1 MDWIKKNSIQFAL
14 LVVAALAIISAAILF
29 MKVFSFSSGLE
40 TSSAPPP
47 PGGKTEIFST
57 DAIEK
62 AQKAI
67 DSPAVWQPAKD
78 SGRLFV
84 SRKYVYKDGKL
95 IRPEDG
101 MFNPPVPNKWLFD
114 YGLDPLSAKVLG
126 EDPDKDGFTTRE
138 EWDGMDAVS
147 HLDDNGQPAI
157 GPDGQPLP
165 NDSTNPMDPKSHP
178 PYSTKLQL
186 DRIVSFSFR
195 LQFKAHDYDPRRP
208 DRVQVQLNTVDRG
221 NRTYFLGLGEKV
233 LGTKFSTKSFQ
244 FKEVD
249 STDGTRK
256 DVSELTVV
264 DDESGKTITL
274 PLGQVVDSPDR
285 QAVFHYLWVE
295 PGKQQDT
302 LKFAKKKDDTFQ
314 LPPEIAP
321 QSDKTYKLIDIMGSE
336 VVVELPTGERKTFKV
351 TK

>member
-1 MDWIKKNSIQFAL
+1 MDWIKKNSTQFAL
-14 LVVAALAIISAAILF
+14 LVVGALAIISAVILF
-29 MKVFSFSSGLE
+29 TKVFSF
-40 TSSAPPP
+40 TSSLDSSSTPPP
-47 PGGKTEIFST
+47 AGGKTETFST

-78 SGRLFV
+78 TGRLFV

-101 MFNPPVPNKWLFD
+101 MFNPPVPNNWLD
-114 YGLDPLSAKVLG
+114 ARGLDPLSAKVLG
-126 EDPDKDGFTTRE
+126 EDPDKDGFTTRQ
-138 EWDGMDAVS
+138 EWDGTDAMS

-178 PYSTKLQL
+178 PYHTRLQL
-186 DRIVSFSFR
+186 DRIIAFSFR
-195 LQFKAHDYDPRRP
+195 LQFLAHDYDPKKP
-208 DRVQVQLNTVDRG
+208 EKVQVQINTVDRG
-221 NRTYFLGLGEKV
+221 KRTYFLGLGEKI
-233 LGTKFSTKSFQ
+233 LGTKFSTKSFE

-249 STDGTRK
+249 SKDGTKK

-264 DDESGKTITL
+264 DDESGKKIVL
-274 PLGQVVDSPDR
+274 PLGLVIDSPDR
-285 QAVFHYLWVE
+285 QAVFRYLWFE
-295 PGKQQDT
+295 PGKQEIP
-302 LKFAKKKDDTFQ
+302 KFAKKKDDPFQ

-336 VVVELPTGERKTFKV
+336 VVVELPTGERKTFKE